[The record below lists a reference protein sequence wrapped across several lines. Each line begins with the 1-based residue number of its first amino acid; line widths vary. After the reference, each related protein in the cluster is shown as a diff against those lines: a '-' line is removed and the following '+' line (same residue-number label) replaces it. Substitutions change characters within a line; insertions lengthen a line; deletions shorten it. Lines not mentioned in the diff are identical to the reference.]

1 VAVIVAAIDIAYCLR
16 RLKMRFSFRGLDL
29 SLLREIAVFSSFIF
43 VNMVVDQ
50 VNWNV
55 DKFIL
60 GRVGGTALV
69 AVYAVAAQ
77 LNSYYMSLST
87 TVSSV
92 FVPRVHNMVAVADD
106 NNALTGLFA
115 RVGRVQFLVLG
126 LIASGLVVFG
136 RPFLEWWAG
145 PSYSA
150 AYPMVLLLVIP
161 VTIPLIQNLGIEIQR
176 AKNMHQFR
184 SWLYLAIAVVNVAVS
199 IPLAQRYG
207 GVGAAAGTAAALIVG
222 NGLIMNWY
230 YHKRVG
236 LDMGLFWR
244 SIAGF
249 APALA
254 PVMVFGAAIM
264 LFVDLRQ
271 PWAMAAW
278 GVLFVIVYCCS
289 MWFFGMNSS
298 EKDLIRQP
306 VRRVLRRSISAT

>member
-1 VAVIVAAIDIAYCLR
+1 
-16 RLKMRFSFRGLDL
+16 
-29 SLLREIAVFSSFIF
+29 
-43 VNMVVDQ
+43 
-50 VNWNV
+50 
-55 DKFIL
+55 
-60 GRVGGTALV
+60 
-69 AVYAVAAQ
+69 
-77 LNSYYMSLST
+77 
-87 TVSSV
+87 
-92 FVPRVHNMVAVADD
+92 
-106 NNALTGLFA
+106 
-115 RVGRVQFLVLG
+115 
-126 LIASGLVVFG
+126 
-136 RPFLEWWAG
+136 
-145 PSYSA
+145 
-150 AYPMVLLLVIP
+150 
-161 VTIPLIQNLGIEIQR
+161 
-176 AKNMHQFR
+176 MHQFR